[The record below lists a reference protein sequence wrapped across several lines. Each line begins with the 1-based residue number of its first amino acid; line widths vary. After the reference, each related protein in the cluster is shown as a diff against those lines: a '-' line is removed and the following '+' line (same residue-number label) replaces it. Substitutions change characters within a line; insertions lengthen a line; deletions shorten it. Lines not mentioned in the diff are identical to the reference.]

1 VATDLLVLQEGP
13 QDTDGTLINPEPG
26 GEAIIR
32 ISANGTGTFNR
43 NVRVSFGE
51 DSAEGA
57 ELRTLAGATLATP
70 YTTTLTLVPSLTD
83 TRLVVSAEGCVT
95 IEVTDLSGTPLNA
108 ASEELCFGPD
118 VECTVAVSPASPTV
132 QSGGTQQFTATT
144 TGEGCGA
151 GTYTWAVS
159 ESTCTSSGSIDE
171 TGLYTAP
178 GDVVECTET
187 ITATD
192 TANGGAEG
200 TATVTVSTCTPEVN
214 IDPASANLEPGDTQ
228 TFTASTTCDGATLS
242 GTYTWAVSGG
252 TLDTTS
258 GDSVVFTA
266 GSAGSASVTA
276 TDTANGDITAT
287 ASITIQSIVTE
298 LIEAEYTGV
307 FGGSAFLI
315 LPGQIT
321 IEGTGTDFTRFG
333 SRVTY
338 DSLLLLNY
346 FKLVNDQT
354 ITQFV
359 LLLPSIIIPGQEYPA
374 TVTVTVD
381 GLSDDVDIP
390 SFP

>member
-1 VATDLLVLQEGP
+1 
-13 QDTDGTLINPEPG
+13 
-26 GEAIIR
+26 
-32 ISANGTGTFNR
+32 
-43 NVRVSFGE
+43 
-51 DSAEGA
+51 
-57 ELRTLAGATLATP
+57 
-70 YTTTLTLVPSLTD
+70 
-83 TRLVVSAEGCVT
+83 VVSAEGCVT

-108 ASEELCFGPD
+108 ASEELCFGPS

-144 TGEGCGA
+144 TGEGCAEGS
-151 GTYTWAVS
+151 YTWAVS

-200 TATVTVSTCTPEVN
+200 TATVTVSICTPQVN
-214 IDPASANLEPGDTQ
+214 ISPASATLEPGDTQ

-242 GTYTWAVSGG
+242 GTYTWTVAGG
-252 TLDTTS
+252 TADTLS
-258 GDSVVFTA
+258 GDSIVYTA
-266 GSAGSASVTA
+266 GSTEGSFDVTA

-287 ASITIQSIVTE
+287 ATVTIQEEVPPE
-298 LIEAEYTGV
+298 FIEAEYTGV
-307 FGGSAFLI
+307 FGGSALFI

-321 IEGTGTDFTRFG
+321 IQGTGTDFTRFG

-338 DSLLLLNY
+338 DSLLVFNY
-346 FKLVNDQT
+346 FKLVNTGTQT

-359 LLLPSIIIPGQEYPA
+359 ILWPSIIIPGQSYPA

-381 GLSDDVDIP
+381 GLSDDVEIP